1 MTAVLHGLIFWA
13 AHAMLTPLL
22 LAVSLFSARKRLV
35 HDMFLGVSIVR
46 ADA

>member
-1 MTAVLHGLIFWA
+1 
-13 AHAMLTPLL
+13 MLTPLL